1 MQATEQKPSAL
12 PKKKTGWGEEKF
24 IKEILLI
31 KGHHMVAFF
40 MPSRYRKY
48 FHFSN
53 ILLYNSAIIVD
64 DNFVN
69 SNNNVWKKR
78 RQQW

>member
-31 KGHHMVAFF
+31 KGHHMVAF
-40 MPSRYRKY
+40 
-48 FHFSN
+48 
-53 ILLYNSAIIVD
+53 LLYRHYIESILHFFQYFD
-64 DNFVN
+64 L
-69 SNNNVWKKR
+69 
-78 RQQW
+78 

>member
-31 KGHHMVAFF
+31 KGHHMVAFL
-40 MPSRYRKY
+40 MPFNLSKHSQARMREVEMSLYR
-48 FHFSN
+48 N
-53 ILLYNSAIIVD
+53 M
-64 DNFVN
+64 
-69 SNNNVWKKR
+69 
-78 RQQW
+78 

>member
-40 MPSRYRKY
+40 IILSYIESILHFFQY
-48 FHFSN
+48 FD
-53 ILLYNSAIIVD
+53 L
-64 DNFVN
+64 
-69 SNNNVWKKR
+69 
-78 RQQW
+78 